1 MQMLMYFTLL
11 ITTFESVF
19 LCCNAITHV
28 GSFQPILYSAG
39 CLFPKNVMVYV
50 IAENICA
57 TFRSSSII
65 WHDKNSLA
73 VRDIVEEA

>member
-1 MQMLMYFTLL
+1 MLRHLNQF
-11 ITTFESVF
+11 FS
-19 LCCNAITHV
+19 AITCWFV
-28 GSFQPILYSAG
+28 STFFIQYSG

-73 VRDIVEEA
+73 VENIVEEA